1 MSARNMIKRGVGR
14 RIGSSLRA
22 QVYGAVAKDS
32 ASGMAEL
39 SGMVRHLSLAGSG
52 IKDNILAKVLG
63 RSVGACYL
71 HTAVRGGGNSR
82 TLLSQFG
89 FASQSIDG
97 GKRYVRQLP
106 EKHGGVAMED
116 YCLREEGSCAACGGE
131 EEGHMSWSEFEH
143 VADIYLGG
151 LWNRLEAEVRKYE
164 GESYDFDVH
173 IQDGCLDIR
182 LGDDLSIKVEKHSS
196 DNLLLV
202 DCEHCCVGGAA
213 DSRDVA
219 EFSFDAEEEEFV
231 TDGAVTLPAYLED
244 HFAKHLKVMPDLT
257 PDFVQ
262 YHQNHHNHE

>member
-1 MSARNMIKRGVGR
+1 MIKRGVGR
-14 RIGSSLRA
+14 RIVSALRA
-22 QVYGAVAKDS
+22 QVYGTVAKDS
-32 ASGMAEL
+32 AGGMAEPRD
-39 SGMVRHLSLAGSG
+39 MVRPMSRATLGVKDTVFIRLLGGS
-52 IKDNILAKVLG
+52 A
-63 RSVGACYL
+63 GACYL
-71 HTAVRGGGNSR
+71 HTSVRGVGGSSR
-82 TLLSQFG
+82 TLLSRFE
-89 FASQSIDG
+89 FASQSSDG

-116 YCLREEGSCAACGGE
+116 YCLREEGSCAACDGE
-131 EEGHMSWSEFEH
+131 EEGHMSWPEFEH

-164 GESYDFDVH
+164 GESYDFDVR
-173 IQDGCLDIR
+173 IQDGCLYIR

-202 DCEHCCVGGAA
+202 DCEHCSADGAA
-213 DSRDVA
+213 DSRDAA

-231 TDGAVTLPAYLED
+231 TDSAVTLPAYLED